1 MCCNTS
7 VGQKTT
13 IKIRATLK
21 TIVLRMDSRAAGNS
35 RFASGGRTC
44 KREDLCS
51 YSALAQVDSLV
62 LLCPPERK
70 AAKR

>member
-1 MCCNTS
+1 MKRNT
-7 VGQKTT
+7 T
-13 IKIRATLK
+13 A
-21 TIVLRMDSRAAGNS
+21 NS
-35 RFASGGRTC
+35 RFASGGLTC

-51 YSALAQVDSLV
+51 YSALVQVDSLV